1 MNLTLQQLIGDF
13 ADLETRAK
21 TALAGIK
28 NATPAV
34 INNAIETAAADLI
47 AMTVAAELEQ
57 GFSEVLETQTAING
71 ERVGNGVDPEE
82 WESQVDDAVC
92 ELLEQGMYK
101 EVLGSGYIGVSSVDT
116 RLHEPDRPAE
126 LAKQIA
132 AQFAKDIVKRD
143 RETIHGFVTLKA
155 DAPGTLDANEI
166 GALRSVVLIVVA
178 NYIRDQGEALD
189 LMRLAEDLDLAS
201 DEDDALALG
210 AMQRIAS
217 KSVNQEEIRRSLK
230 AVRAAGGAEWADE
243 IMREADAMASK
254 TPEEPAKPKRTR
266 KKKEPNAETV
276 AALKEAEAGKLP
288 SFGTVDALIDS
299 MSDEDRAFL
308 AEMEGTHPDA
318 NIHDIGPD
326 VAMGPNPDYVPPSI
340 EPTPEEAMQ
349 ILLACKEHLPLS
361 EKALAEVM
369 GFSRA
374 TLNNIC
380 AGKSKLT
387 MTEEQTKAL
396 SGAVRSTY
404 VALADILQTLD
415 GGV

>member
-13 ADLETRAK
+13 ADLETRTK
-21 TALAGIK
+21 TALAGIR

-34 INNAIETAAADLI
+34 INSAIETAAADLI

-57 GFSEVLETQTAING
+57 GFSEVLETQTAVNG

-92 ELLEQGMYK
+92 ELLERGMYK

-116 RLHEPDRPAE
+116 RLHEPGRPEE

-178 NYIRDQGEALD
+178 NYIRDQGPALD
-189 LMRLAEDLDLAS
+189 LMQLAEDLDLAS

-266 KKKEPNAETV
+266 KKKKGEETTP
-276 AALKEAEAGKLP
+276 AAAPAADE
-288 SFGTVDALIDS
+288 

-308 AEMEGTHPDA
+308 AEMQGDTTIAATNVRSVELKDGVHM
-318 NIHDIGPD
+318 
-326 VAMGPNPDYVPPSI
+326 VASAGPSI

-387 MTEEQTKAL
+387 MTEEQTRAL

-404 VALADILQTLD
+404 VALAGILETLD